1 MAEFT
6 RRVPK
11 WNSHLPLNC
20 GGGFVM
26 ATPRKSKTAGVRT
39 GKSNAKAASNGST
52 ETPMAAPAPAT
63 NGNGGGAPSAEMI
76 RLRAY
81 EVFVARGGTA
91 GDELSDWLVAE
102 REIMERFATHD

>member
-1 MAEFT
+1 
-6 RRVPK
+6 
-11 WNSHLPLNC
+11 
-20 GGGFVM
+20 M

-39 GKSNAKAASNGST
+39 GKSKAKAASNGST